1 MKGDRR
7 SQRSSPACINARP
20 ENTPHP
26 VRWPVIVDDEA
37 CEWHLTGVLQS
48 NIRLTATRV
57 STVPASPACSTE
69 LDSIPYP
76 NKTQAL
82 TLANPEILGTARS
95 GRAPL
100 GTSSAPSCL
109 FSLHLVSG
117 FRV

>member
-1 MKGDRR
+1 MLNDKWNAPIKGNRR
-7 SQRSSPACINARP
+7 SQRSSPACIAARP

-48 NIRLTATRV
+48 NNRLTATRV

-76 NKTQAL
+76 KRTQ
-82 TLANPEILGTARS
+82 TRTPTD
-95 GRAPL
+95 P
-100 GTSSAPSCL
+100 
-109 FSLHLVSG
+109 
-117 FRV
+117 